1 MKALTRTRLWFVL
14 FVVVV
19 FSSGLGTGLL
29 IARFGPRGPWS
40 GRHGPPGPPPS
51 PADSAARV
59 AHDLGLTPEQE
70 RDVRAAFE
78 RGAVRL
84 NEFRA
89 RTGQE
94 FDALL
99 NELNADIEKT
109 LGPEQREKFRA
120 HRPKR
125 RRDQPPPPPPP
136 PPRD

>member
-1 MKALTRTRLWFVL
+1 MKTLTRTGLWFVL

-19 FSSGLGTGLL
+19 FGSGLGTGLL
-29 IARFGPRGPWS
+29 IARFGPRGPWG

-59 AHDLGLTPEQE
+59 ARDLGLTPEQE
-70 RDVRAAFE
+70 REVRAAFE

-84 NEFRA
+84 NGFRT

-94 FDALL
+94 FDGLL
-99 NELNADIEKT
+99 TELNADIEKT
-109 LGPEQREKFRA
+109 LRPEQRQRFRA
-120 HRPKR
+120 HLPER
-125 RRDQPPPPPPP
+125 RRHQPPP

>member
-1 MKALTRTRLWFVL
+1 MNALTRTKLWFVL

-19 FSSGLGTGLL
+19 FGCGLGTGLL
-29 IARFGPRGPWS
+29 IARFGPRGPWI

-59 AHDLGLTPEQE
+59 ARDLGLTPEQE
-70 RDVRAAFE
+70 REVRAAFE

-84 NEFRA
+84 DEFRQ
-89 RTGQE
+89 RTGRE

-99 NELNADIEKT
+99 KELNTDIEKT
-109 LGPEQREKFRA
+109 LRPEQRERFRA
-120 HRPKR
+120 HLPKR
-125 RRDQPPPPPPP
+125 RRDLPPP

>member
-1 MKALTRTRLWFVL
+1 MKALTRTKLWFVL
-14 FVVVV
+14 FVAVV
-19 FSSGLGTGLL
+19 FGSGLGTGLL
-29 IARFGPRGPWS
+29 IGRYGPRGPWD

-59 AHDLGLTPEQE
+59 ARDLGLTAEQE
-70 RDVRAAFE
+70 REVRAAFE

-94 FDALL
+94 FDGLL

-109 LGPEQREKFRA
+109 LRPEQRERFRA
-120 HRPKR
+120 HLPDR
-125 RRDQPPPPPPP
+125 RRHPPP

>member
-1 MKALTRTRLWFVL
+1 MKALTRTKLWFAL

-19 FSSGLGTGLL
+19 FGSGVGTGLL
-29 IARFGPRGPWS
+29 VARFGPPGPWS

-51 PADSAARV
+51 PADSAARI
-59 AHDLGLTPEQE
+59 AHDLELTPEQE
-70 RDVRAAFE
+70 REIRAAFE

-84 NEFRA
+84 NEFRS

-99 NELNADIEKT
+99 NELNTDIEKS
-109 LGPEQREKFRA
+109 LRPEQREQFRA
-120 HRPKR
+120 HLPRR
-125 RRDQPPPPPPP
+125 RRDLPP

>member
-1 MKALTRTRLWFVL
+1 MKALTRTRVWFVL

-19 FSSGLGTGLL
+19 FGSGVGTGVLL
-29 IARFGPRGPWS
+29 SRFGPHGPW

-51 PADSAARV
+51 PTDSAARV
-59 AHDLGLTPEQE
+59 ARDLKLTPEQE
-70 RDVRAAFE
+70 REVRAAFE

-84 NEFRA
+84 NAFRA

-99 NELNADIEKT
+99 NELNADIERT
-109 LGPEQREKFRA
+109 LRPEQREQFRA
-120 HRPKR
+120 HLPKR
-125 RRDQPPPPPPP
+125 RRDMPPPPP